1 MPGESQGQRSLADYG
16 VRGVARVGHDLV
28 TTPPPPLIESKYKPA
43 KNVSTISVTEAAQ
56 VTLYLILYLSAE
68 EDDVNYMTVVYY
80 EKRL

>member
-1 MPGESQGQRSLADYG
+1 MEN
-16 VRGVARVGHDLV
+16 
-28 TTPPPPLIESKYKPA
+28 KYKPT

-80 EKRL
+80 EKRLWAASLLTSPFSSSVFWRGG